1 MAKDPGQADTLP
13 VWPATTPASL
23 RAVPVRAV
31 PLLYVGGADA
41 QTDRPPHVRAGSGLC
56 WWHGQLVVVQDD
68 ALFLGLISP
77 PAATVQAV
85 ALPADN
91 TGRRQFSTQLGNKA
105 AKPDLESVVV
115 WPDGRLVALGSG
127 STPARQRWLVAHKG
141 PDGQIQT
148 RWVDA
153 SAVYAALRALPQF
166 AGAELNVEGAAIHG
180 GFLWLLQRGN
190 GAAGQSVPV
199 VDALARVP
207 LAQLSLDG
215 DVLRPPAAGFGVE
228 VVAQLDLGR
237 TPVRRTGTDLHL
249 RQTAAG
255 TEVWLA
261 VAAESSPDTYRD
273 GQVVWSGLARL
284 VSGPQGPTWQLA
296 PLVDIQGG
304 LTCHKVEGV
313 VADPDNG
320 QRWWGVVD
328 ADDADKPC
336 QLLELRVVGLSG
348 EPVLV

>member
-1 MAKDPGQADTLP
+1 MAEKNNQPDKLP
-13 VWPATTPASL
+13 VWPAVIPASL

-31 PLLYVGGADA
+31 PLLYAGGADA
-41 QTDRPPHVRAGSGLC
+41 QTDRPRHVRAGSGLC
-56 WWHGQLVVVQDD
+56 WWHGQLAVVQDD
-68 ALFLGLISP
+68 ALFLGLFSP
-77 PAATVQAV
+77 PTSAVQAI
-85 ALPADN
+85 ALPAGKD
-91 TGRRQFSTQLGNKA
+91 GRRQFSSKLGNKA
-105 AKPDLESVVV
+105 DKPDFESVLV

-141 PDGQIQT
+141 PDGQVQT
-148 RWVDA
+148 RWLDA
-153 SAVYAALRALPQF
+153 AVLYAALRALPQF

-180 GFLWLLQRGN
+180 DYLWLLQRGN
-190 GAAGQSVPV
+190 GAAGQSLAV
-199 VDALARVP
+199 VDALAKVP
-207 LAQLSLDG
+207 LTQLPLDG
-215 DVLRPPAAGFGVE
+215 DVLRAPPAGFAVS

-237 TPVRRTGTDLHL
+237 APVRRTGTDLHL
-249 RQTAAG
+249 RHTAAG

-261 VAAESSPDTYRD
+261 VAAENSPDTYQD

-284 VSGPQGPTWQLA
+284 VVGAEGPTWQLA

-304 LTCHKVEGV
+304 LTCHKVEGL
-313 VADPDNG
+313 VADPDNA
-320 QRWWGVVD
+320 QRWWAVVD